1 MVLRSGFEY
10 GQICIL
16 ILILNKSAFILLNN
30 ILFSLDMTVT
40 KTFSIQLVKFFK
52 NIFVQLE
59 TFCVECNVT

>member
-16 ILILNKSAFILLNN
+16 IHILNKSAFILLNN

-40 KTFSIQLVKFFK
+40 KTFSIQLVKFF
-52 NIFVQLE
+52 F
-59 TFCVECNVT
+59 

>member
-16 ILILNKSAFILLNN
+16 IHILNKSAFILLNN

-40 KTFSIQLVKFFK
+40 KTFSIQLVKFFFK
-52 NIFVQLE
+52 YFCTTGNIL
-59 TFCVECNVT
+59 CRM